1 VQKKAKNR
9 KKMEIERKFLVD
21 KKAWELF
28 EKPVPKKIIQAYLFQ
43 SPEKTIRVR
52 IKGNKGFLTI
62 KGKTTGISRSEFEYE
77 IPFAEAEQIISEFA
91 DKTIL
96 KNRYEIKVG
105 NHLWEIDEFHGKLE
119 GLLLAEI
126 ELSDEAEEFEL
137 PTWATSDV
145 STDENYYNSKLIER
159 C

>member
-1 VQKKAKNR
+1 
-9 KKMEIERKFLVD
+9 MEIERKFLVD
-21 KKAWELF
+21 KKIWGLV
-28 EKPVPKKIIQAYLFQ
+28 EKPKPKKIIQAYLFR

-52 IKGNKGFLTI
+52 TKGDKGFLTI

-77 IPFAEAEQIISEFA
+77 IPLEEAEQLISEFA
-91 DKTIL
+91 DKVIL

-105 NHLWEIDEFHGKLE
+105 DHLWEIDEFHGNLE

-126 ELSDEAEEFEL
+126 ELSFEAEAFEL
-137 PTWATSDV
+137 PSWATTDV
-145 STDENYYNSKLIER
+145 SANVNYYNSQLIER

>member
-1 VQKKAKNR
+1 
-9 KKMEIERKFLVD
+9 MEIERKFLVD
-21 KKAWELF
+21 KKTWDLVV
-28 EKPVPKKIIQAYLFQ
+28 KPKPKKIIQAYLFR

-52 IKGNKGFLTI
+52 TKGDKGFLTI

-77 IPFAEAEQIISEFA
+77 IPLEEAEQLISEFA
-91 DKTIL
+91 DKVIL

-105 NHLWEIDEFHGKLE
+105 DHLWEIDEFHGKLE

-126 ELSDEAEEFEL
+126 ELSFEAEEFEL
-137 PTWATSDV
+137 PTWVKTDV
-145 STDENYYNSKLIER
+145 STDENYYNSQLIER